1 MQTAVDD
8 AGIEEG
14 MALVSAE
21 GATKREGPGEGGRT
35 FAFVSLDTLAPGQS
49 ATWWVKVKA
58 EKAAD
63 VRFRASVT
71 SGQMERPVGEAEAT
85 KFYQ

>member
-1 MQTAVDD
+1 S
-8 AGIEEG
+8 GE
-14 MALVSAE
+14 AE
-21 GATKREGPGEGGRT
+21 RT
-35 FAFVSLDTLAPGQS
+35 FSFVSLDTLAPGQT

-58 EKAAD
+58 AKAGD

-71 SGQMERPVGEAEAT
+71 SGQTERPVGEAEST

>member
-1 MQTAVDD
+1 
-8 AGIEEG
+8 
-14 MALVSAE
+14 
-21 GATKREGPGEGGRT
+21 
-35 FAFVSLDTLAPGQS
+35 VSLDSLAPGQA

-58 EKAAD
+58 EKAGD

-71 SGQMERPVGEAEAT
+71 SGDMERPVGETEAT